1 MYLAKDR
8 FYPSFNG
15 YLNQWVLS
23 MGDGSYEESNY
34 EPLYRIVE
42 DTSDNKYYTQSTYEE
57 NTEKLTYLYEEEV
70 PEDFLTAAGM

>member
-1 MYLAKDR
+1 
-8 FYPSFNG
+8 
-15 YLNQWVLS
+15 

-57 NTEKLTYLYEEEV
+57 DTEKLTYLYEEEV
-70 PEDFLTAAGM
+70 PEDFLTGM